1 MSRIGKQPIAILPGV
16 TVSFEHQEL
25 TVKGPKGQLSRRIED
40 RLIGVEISDKEVTL
54 TQRKKNLESDALWG
68 TYASHIRNMVKGV
81 TEGFSKKLE
90 IEGVGYRAQMQ
101 GENLVLSL
109 GFSHPIEVKPKE
121 GIKFQVE
128 KNAIFVSGID
138 KETVGEVAA
147 NIRSFRKPEPYKGK
161 GIHYEGEFIRRKA
174 GKKAATTGA

>member
-1 MSRIGKQPIAILPGV
+1 MSRIGKQPIAIPAGV
-16 TVSFEHQEL
+16 TIIFEHGEL
-25 TVKGPKGQLSRRIED
+25 KVTGTKGALVRQIDG
-40 RLIGVEISDKEVTL
+40 RLIGVEISEKEVTL

-68 TYASHIRNMVKGV
+68 TYASHIRNMVRGV

-101 GENLVLSL
+101 GEDLVLSL

-128 KNAIFVSGID
+128 KNAIIVSGID

-147 NIRSFRKPEPYKGK
+147 KIRSFRKPEPYKGK

-174 GKKAATTGA
+174 GKKAATAGA